1 MFRKVS
7 LRNRIFILRVSLL
20 VIFFSLLL
28 PFSEAILERM
38 VHFAL
43 KREGEALV
51 ADLRQK
57 DDLKAMVSYLNDN
70 TYEMFFYTTLIDDQY
85 RIVHDI
91 RSDDQHH
98 LIDPAE
104 LSTVMNV
111 FKTGKTVKIEKPAQY
126 WTYALVRFSLNGS
139 QYVLMVS
146 LTTSQVKNW
155 VFQFRVVFFVVFASF
170 IFLYSVVLWWGG
182 SRLLRPLLD
191 IARAI
196 RPYAMSKTDVL
207 SPIPLQRAMS
217 PEGKH
222 LAVTINSLLEKVK
235 ESSRLFVE
243 ERNEKEAILESLVE
257 GVITIDAAGVVRYM
271 NHTAANMLA
280 IPRRQILGKTFMP
293 SETHPRIE
301 LFKKCYAV
309 CRLASDQG
317 NVVTDSFSM
326 GDGEKIYLDLV
337 AVPKPFRTGAM
348 IILQDKSSQH
358 KVVEM
363 GKDFIANASHELRT
377 PITIIKGFAETLQD
391 LPTVSSSMLSE
402 VTEKIVRN
410 CHRMD
415 TLVKNLLTLADIEY
429 VPETRFQQCNIVAL
443 SDNCRHLLST
453 LSPTTRI
460 DIESSHDRIIVEAD
474 PDLLELALM
483 NLLENGIKYS
493 TPPVHLTIYLKE
505 QGDEILIAIQDRGIG
520 IPKDDLAHIFE
531 RFYTVDKAHS
541 RRLGGA
547 GLGLSIVKTIIEKH
561 EGAISVASVIGQG
574 TTFTIL
580 IPQHRHAV
588 SAR

>member
-1 MFRKVS
+1 MLNKVS
-7 LRNRIFILRVSLL
+7 LRNRILILRVSLL
-20 VIFFSLLL
+20 VIFFSLIL
-28 PFSEAILERM
+28 PFSNAILERM
-38 VHFAL
+38 VHYAL
-43 KREGEALV
+43 KREAETLV

-57 DDLKAMVSYLNDN
+57 DDPEAMVSYLVDN
-70 TYEMFFYTTLIDDQY
+70 KNKIFCYTTLIDDQY
-85 RIVHDI
+85 RIFHDI
-91 RSDDQHH
+91 RNDDQQH
-98 LIDPAE
+98 LIDPLE
-104 LSTVMNV
+104 LQSVIKT
-111 FKTGKTVKIEKPAQY
+111 FKTGKVIEVGKPTQY
-126 WTYALVRFSLNGS
+126 WTYASIRFYSKDKA
-139 QYVLMVS
+139 YVLMAS
-146 LTTSQVKNW
+146 LTTDQLKSW
-155 VFQFRVVFFVVFASF
+155 VFQFRVVLFIVFGSF
-170 IFLYSVVLWWGG
+170 IFLYSVILWWGG

-207 SPIPLQRAMS
+207 SPIPVQRGVS
-217 PEGKH
+217 QECKH
-222 LAVTINSLLEKVK
+222 LAVTINSLLDKVK

-280 IPRRQILGKTFMP
+280 AARRQMIGKTFMP
-293 SETHPRIE
+293 SETHPKIE
-301 LFKKCYAV
+301 LFKSCYAV
-309 CRLASDQG
+309 CRLASEQG
-317 NVVTDSFSM
+317 HVVTDSISM
-326 GDGEKIYLDLV
+326 GDGEKIHLDLI
-337 AVPKPFRTGAM
+337 AVPKPLRTGAM

-391 LPTVSSSMLSE
+391 LPTISSSMLSE

-429 VPETRFQQCNIVAL
+429 VPETRFQHCDIVAL
-443 SDNCRHLLST
+443 SDNCRHLIST
-453 LSPTTRI
+453 LSSATRI
-460 DIESSHDRIIVEAD
+460 DIENSHDRIMVEAD

-493 TPPVHLTIYLKE
+493 QAPAHLTVYLKK
-505 QGDEILIAIQDRGIG
+505 QSDEVLIAIQDRGIG
-520 IPKDDLAHIFE
+520 IPKDDVPHIFE

-561 EGAISVASVIGQG
+561 EGSISVASVIGQG

-580 IPQHRHAV
+580 IPQHRHAGIK
-588 SAR
+588 